1 MQPVMSWA
9 LTKKNQEL
17 LDHERGFRKKIWG
30 EGLTICLAYPHF
42 YGTGMSNLGFQTV
55 YALLNDLP
63 FCLCERVFLPQPGD
77 EARFRAKAIPLFS
90 MESRKPLNEFDFI
103 AFSIPFENDYPNV
116 LKILE
121 LGRIPLQA
129 AHRTRTDPLCL
140 AGGISVTLNPEPL
153 ADFVDAFLIGEGE
166 DLIPGFFEKMK
177 TSLESGLDRE
187 ACLEEAQR
195 TVEGV
200 YCPRFYPV
208 SYTED
213 QTIRDMH
220 PLKDGLPAKIKRKWV
235 KNLDSFT
242 TDQVITTTGTEFGD
256 LFITEI
262 SRGCR
267 RGCRFCAA
275 GFVYRPVRYRHLSTL
290 LPSIEE
296 GIGQGK
302 KIGLLGTAISDHPEL
317 PEICRAVLDRHGSLS
332 LSSLRIDR
340 ITPEIAALIREAE
353 IDTIALAP
361 EAGSE
366 RLREVI
372 HKGISDRQIF
382 EALERL
388 LDEDILNLRL
398 YFLIGLPT
406 EREEDIDALIRLV
419 KRIGHHARA
428 YTEGRKSLRR
438 LTLSINQFI
447 PKPQTPFQWHPL
459 EDIQV
464 VNKRLRKIIQA
475 LRGEPAVRILHD
487 LPKWNYVQALLSL
500 GDRRVGGILS
510 AVHRLNGNWSQALKQ
525 VPLNADFFV
534 YRAKPLDEFLPWDI
548 LEGAAS
554 RTHLRAEYENALAH
568 RDRQEKNH
576 AGTGQGEPYHGK

>member
-1 MQPVMSWA
+1 MSWV
-9 LTKKNQEL
+9 LTRKNQAL
-17 LDHERGFRKKIWG
+17 LDHEKGSRKKIWG

-42 YGTGMSNLGFQTV
+42 YRTGMSNLGFQTV

-63 FCLCERVFLPQPGD
+63 FCLCERVFLPQPED
-77 EARFRAKAIPLFS
+77 EVLYREKSIPLFS

-121 LGRIPLQA
+121 LGRIPLQTDQ
-129 AHRTRTDPLCL
+129 REETDPLCL

-166 DLIPGFFEKMK
+166 DLIPAFFGEMK
-177 TSLESGLDRE
+177 TSLEAGLSRE
-187 ACLEEAQR
+187 ARLAAVQR
-195 TVEGV
+195 KVEGV

-213 QTIRDMH
+213 QTIRDVK
-220 PLKDGLPAKIKRKWV
+220 PLGEDFPAKIKRKWAA
-235 KNLDSFT
+235 NLDTFT

-262 SRGCR
+262 SRGCW

-275 GFVYRPVRYRHLSTL
+275 GFVYRPVRYRHLPTL

-296 GIGQGK
+296 GLRQKK
-302 KIGLLGTAISDHPEL
+302 KIGLLGTAVSDHPEL
-317 PEICRAVLDRHGSLS
+317 PEICRAVLDRQGCFS
-332 LSSLRIDR
+332 LSSLRVDR
-340 ITPEIAALIREAE
+340 ITPEIAALIREAK

-382 EALERL
+382 EALECL
-388 LDEDILNLRL
+388 IDEDILNLRL
-398 YFLIGLPT
+398 YFLVGLPT
-406 EREEDIDALIRLV
+406 EQEEDIDALIHLV
-419 KRIGHHARA
+419 KRILHHARS
-428 YTEGRKSLRR
+428 YSKGKKSLRR

-459 EDIQV
+459 EDIQI
-464 VNKRLRKIIQA
+464 VNKRIRRIIQG
-475 LRGEPAVRILHD
+475 LKGEPAVRILHD

-500 GDRRVGGILS
+500 GDRRVGRILS

-534 YRAKPLDEFLPWDI
+534 YREKPPDEFLPWDI
-548 LEGAAS
+548 LDGDVS
-554 RTHLRAEYENALAH
+554 RDHLWAEYEKARNCS
-568 RDRQEKNH
+568 
-576 AGTGQGEPYHGK
+576 

>member
-1 MQPVMSWA
+1 MSWA
-9 LTKKNQEL
+9 LTRKNQAL
-17 LDHERGFRKKIWG
+17 LDRERGSRKKVWG
-30 EGLTICLAYPHF
+30 KGLTICLAYPHF
-42 YGTGMSNLGFQTV
+42 YRTGMSNLGFQTV

-63 FCLCERVFLPQPGD
+63 FCLCERVFLPQPED
-77 EARFRAKAIPLFS
+77 EALFRENSIPLFS
-90 MESRKPLNEFDFI
+90 MESRRPLNEFDFI
-103 AFSIPFENDYPNV
+103 AFSIPFENDYPNI

-121 LGRIPLQA
+121 LGRIPLHADQ
-129 AHRTRTDPLCL
+129 RGETDPLCL
-140 AGGISVTLNPEPL
+140 AGGISVTLNPEPM

-166 DLIPGFFEKMK
+166 DLIPEFFGEMK
-177 TSLESGLDRE
+177 KSFEAGLRRE
-187 ACLEEAQR
+187 ACLKSAQQ

-213 QTIRDMH
+213 QTLRDMQ
-220 PLKDGLPAKIKRKWV
+220 PCEEGLPMKIKRKWAADLNAF
-235 KNLDSFT
+235 KTN
-242 TDQVITTTGTEFGD
+242 QVITTAGTEFGD

-275 GFVYRPVRYRHLSTL
+275 GFVYRPVRYRHLSTI
-290 LPSIEE
+290 LPSIDK
-296 GIGQGK
+296 GIQQEK

-317 PEICRAVLDRHGSLS
+317 AGICRAVLDRQGHLS

-340 ITPEIAALIREAE
+340 MTPEIAALIKEAK

-382 EALERL
+382 EALECL
-388 LDEDILNLRL
+388 IDEDILNLRL
-398 YFLIGLPT
+398 YFLVGLPT
-406 EREEDIDALIRLV
+406 EREEDIDALIHLV
-419 KRIGHHARA
+419 KRILHHSRSYSKGEKA
-428 YTEGRKSLRR
+428 LRR

-464 VNKRLRKIIQA
+464 VNKRIRKITQG
-475 LRGEPAVRILHD
+475 LKGEPAIRILHD

-500 GDRRVGGILS
+500 GDRRVGRILS

-534 YRAKPLDEFLPWDI
+534 YREKPFDEFLPWDI
-548 LEGAAS
+548 LEGAAPKI
-554 RTHLRAEYENALAH
+554 HLWAEYEKAL
-568 RDRQEKNH
+568 DRS
-576 AGTGQGEPYHGK
+576 